1 MQEWLT
7 KMKSQKQI
15 WLGLVAMF
23 LQIILKNFLQ
33 NVKKISGHL
42 QFQIQKMMILK
53 FLQNL
58 KTINL

>member
-33 NVKKISGHL
+33 SVKKISGHL
-42 QFQIQKMMILK
+42 QFQIQKMMTLK